1 MIGILGGTFDPVHFG
16 HLRPALD
23 IQQLLGLEEVRLV
36 PCNIPPHRPQPLA
49 SREQRLAML
58 QAAVSKHPVFRID
71 TREFDREGPSYMLD
85 TLKSLREEMGATGLC
100 LMLGMD
106 SFISLPGWHRWRE
119 LINYCH
125 IVVMT
130 RPGVALPGEGELAD
144 FISRYRV
151 QDADRLEAGVSGLLW
166 FHPVTA
172 LDISGT
178 RIRKLLATGQD
189 AGFLVPQAVLDIITR
204 EGLYTTGNIN
214 EKRKERTPG

>member
-16 HLRPALD
+16 HLRPALE

-49 SREQRLAML
+49 SREQRLEML
-58 QAAVSKHPVFRID
+58 QVAVSEHPVFRID

-85 TLKSLREEMGATGLC
+85 TLKSFREEMAAAGLC

-106 SFISLPGWHRWRE
+106 SFLSLPAWHRWRE

-130 RPGVALPGEGELAD
+130 RPGSTLPDEGELAD
-144 FISRYRV
+144 FISQYKVLDPELLKARI
-151 QDADRLEAGVSGLLW
+151 SGMLW
-166 FHPVTA
+166 FHSVTT

-178 RIRKLLATGQD
+178 QIRKLLATGED
-189 AGFLVPQAVLDIITR
+189 AGFLMPRGVLEIITR
-204 EGLYTTGNIN
+204 DGLYATGNNN
-214 EKRKERTPG
+214 E